1 MRPEGKTT
9 EALFDPVTDHNLYE
23 FDLTLWRL
31 LYKLAREH
39 PELAIRQFQIT
50 PETVAQFAQAEE
62 SALRPLASN
71 VLLSFQ
77 LKNAYNP
84 WEDASSEEIN
94 AAYWVLL
101 NRAAAHDA
109 DIARVCFGLSDPI
122 IQAI

>member
-71 VLLSFQ
+71 VLLCFQVGIREQTRNDQ
-77 LKNAYNP
+77 LKTAYKP
-84 WEDASSEEIN
+84 WEDDSSEEIN
-94 AAYWVLL
+94 AAYWVFL
-101 NRAAAHDA
+101 N
-109 DIARVCFGLSDPI
+109 
-122 IQAI
+122 